1 MSRYDQFGRALRV
14 VESFPSL
21 PYTTPDGR
29 TITGYKFIANEAV
42 PIYAKAPAI
51 GSGERLLL
59 GESHGGGDQ
68 VLEEV
73 TRSMHSKSIGM
84 KLLIIVLGI
93 ILIMSIMSILGT
105 LLWNSNVILN
115 LIINGTTVVVIGAA
129 IAYLLGLRLSR

>member
-1 MSRYDQFGRALRV
+1 MSRYNQFGRALRV
-14 VESFPSL
+14 VDSFPSF

-29 TITGYKFIANEAV
+29 NITGYKIIANEAV

-51 GSGERLLL
+51 GSGERLL
-59 GESHGGGDQ
+59 GESHGGGEQ